1 MRRVLLKTIYSLVL
15 IYISS
20 QNMLYSQNFGRKN
33 NVYKDKVFNFGFK
46 GGFTSTNFIV
56 DGIDIGSYNIE
67 KVQNNYR
74 IGYFGTIFTR
84 FNIKRHYIQTEV
96 SYTVNKGEIR
106 FEKWG
111 KEADILSPTFS
122 KAITEIHSIDIP
134 ILYGYN
140 TIKEKNYGLSIFAGP
155 KLRIHLNPESNT
167 SFNNFTI
174 DGLVEDLDKLSPLMV
189 AGASVN
195 IYNVFFDF
203 RYEHGLSNIS
213 KNIYGTKNER
223 FFADSKDKIR
233 INRWYSAISFSLG
246 LMF

>member
-1 MRRVLLKTIYSLVL
+1 MRRVVLQTIYCLFL
-15 IYISS
+15 IYISL
-20 QNMLYSQNFGRKN
+20 QNSVYAQNTGARDKAE
-33 NVYKDKVFNFGFK
+33 KDKVFNFGIK

-56 DGIDIGSYNIE
+56 DNVEVGNYSIE

-74 IGYFGTIFTR
+74 IGYFGTLFTR
-84 FNIKRHYIQTEV
+84 FNIKRHYIQPEI
-96 SYTVNKGEIR
+96 SYTINKGEIR

-111 KEADILSPTFS
+111 KEAEILNPTFS
-122 KAITEIHSIDIP
+122 KATTEVHSIDIP

-140 TIKEKNYGLSIFAGP
+140 TIKERHYGLSVFAGP
-155 KLRIHLNPESNT
+155 KIRIHLNPESNT
-167 SFNNFTI
+167 KFNNFTI
-174 DGLVEDLDKLSPLMV
+174 EGLVEDLDKFSPLMV

-213 KNIYGTKNER
+213 KNIYSTKNEI
-223 FFADSKDKIR
+223 FSAKSNNKIR
-233 INRWYSAISFSLG
+233 INRWYSAINFSLG